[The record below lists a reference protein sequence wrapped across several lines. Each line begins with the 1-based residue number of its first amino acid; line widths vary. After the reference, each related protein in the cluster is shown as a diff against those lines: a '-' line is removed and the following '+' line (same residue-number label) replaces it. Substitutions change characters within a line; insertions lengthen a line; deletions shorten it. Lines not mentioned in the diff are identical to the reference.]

1 MTGSGAELDPVTLT
15 LVQNRL
21 DHISLQ
27 MGWVMT
33 RTARSPIFSQ
43 AHDFSCFITDPAG
56 YILSQAD
63 GLPIHTGGGGFAVR
77 ALLDSF
83 SDDIGEGDA
92 FVLNDPYVAGGNHLP
107 DWVISRPVFADGELV
122 AFCSNRGH
130 QSDIGGGAAGSYNS
144 AATEIFQEGLRLPP
158 VRLVERGKTREDVW
172 RLLLLNSRTP
182 NLMDGDL
189 RAMLGS
195 TRIGME
201 RLAELALELGGET
214 KAYFGGIL
222 DIGERRMRV
231 EIAALPDGVYHGS
244 DLTDNDCF
252 EARDYVIRVAVT
264 VSGDHMTVDFTGT
277 DDQMKG
283 FKNSSIANTY
293 SAVYTA
299 LASFLSPDLP
309 GNEGTFR
316 PVEIIMP
323 EGSLVNP
330 RPPAPMTMN
339 TIIVATEIIHSVWQA
354 LGQFDPARSC
364 AGWGKNSVPTMS
376 GRDDRDM
383 PFVMYHWA
391 GAIGA
396 GAVDG
401 RDGFNANGG
410 LISLGALYLPDLEL
424 YEQAYPVRF
433 IRQQFRIDAGGP
445 GQYRGGTGI
454 DYAVEVDN
462 PAILSLRGEG
472 LYNESSYGVGGGFAG
487 QAGHMQITEQGGA
500 AIEPE
505 KYGILPVGPMTL
517 ELKAAGGGGWGDPLR
532 RDPYL
537 VLRDVRDEMVSRRAA
552 EEQYGVVMD
561 ESGRDID
568 MAATGRLRSR
578 LSGERNRG

>member
-1 MTGSGAELDPVTLT
+1 MPSASAKLDPVTLT

-43 AHDFSCFITDPAG
+43 AHDFSCFITDPSG
-56 YILSQAD
+56 YIMSQAD

-77 ALLDSF
+77 ALLDAF
-83 SDDIGEGDA
+83 GDDISEGDA
-92 FVLNDPYVAGGNHLP
+92 FILNDPYEAGGNHLP
-107 DWVISRPVFADGELV
+107 DWVISRPVFADRELV

-158 VRLVERGKTREDVW
+158 VRLVERGKTRDDVW

-201 RLAELALELGGET
+201 RLAELALELGAET
-214 KAYFGGIL
+214 EAYFGGIL
-222 DIGERRMRV
+222 DIGERRMRA
-231 EIAALPDGVYHGS
+231 EIAALPDGVHHGS

-252 EARDYVIRVAVT
+252 ETRDYVIRVAVT
-264 VSGDHMTVDFTGT
+264 VIGDHMTIDFTGT

-316 PVEIIMP
+316 PVDIITP

-330 RPPAPMTMN
+330 RAPAPMTMN
-339 TIIVATEIIHSVWQA
+339 TIIIATEIIHAVWRA
-354 LGQFDPARSC
+354 LGQFDPVRSC
-364 AGWGKNSVPTMS
+364 AGWGKNSVPTMA
-376 GRDDRDM
+376 GRDDRGM

-424 YEQAYPVRF
+424 SEQAYPVRF
-433 IRQQFRIDAGGP
+433 VRQMFRTDGGGP
-445 GQYRGGTGI
+445 GEFRGGTGL
-454 DYAVEVDN
+454 DYAVEVEN

-472 LYNESSYGVGGGFAG
+472 LYNVSSYGVGGGGAGKAG
-487 QAGHMQITEQGGA
+487 QMRITERDGGVT
-500 AIEPE
+500 EPE
-505 KYGILPVGPMTL
+505 KYGILSVAPMTM
-517 ELKAAGGGGWGDPLR
+517 ELQAAGGGGWGDPLR

-537 VLRDVRDEMVSRRAA
+537 VLRDVRDEMVSRQAA
-552 EEQYGVVMD
+552 KDHYGVVID
-561 ESGRDID
+561 DSGRDLD
-568 MAATGRLRSR
+568 SAATDVLRSR
-578 LSGERNRG
+578 LSEERNRD